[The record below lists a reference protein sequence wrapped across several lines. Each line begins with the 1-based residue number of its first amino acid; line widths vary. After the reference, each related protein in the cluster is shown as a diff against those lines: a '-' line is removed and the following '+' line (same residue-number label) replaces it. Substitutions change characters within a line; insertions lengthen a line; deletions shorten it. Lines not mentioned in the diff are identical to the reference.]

1 MRIHEYLLDFFMT
14 LFALSSLALWGI
26 ILSGGTFNAYAVL
39 VLLVPLVSAYLV
51 FINSRRHAPPAP
63 EKTAPEHYA
72 NRFEIETIVIF
83 ALLLL
88 IFFSKSEP
96 VTVVLLLV
104 ALFLFLRQ
112 TMTRPWLFTSPSAL
126 ERSRFIPGAAL
137 LIAVSYTLVSH
148 RYDPDDALYLFFG
161 LLPLDQPMQAI
172 NLLPFYDTAR
182 MLVSYPTIEAV
193 VSYWTGINFLQVY
206 YLVVPALA
214 AMLCV
219 LAYYGLFKLLDGG
232 YAGVLTLM
240 TVIILILWA
249 DKHQAPGND
258 TFVRLYQGK
267 SIFYAVICPY
277 LLSSAIGVLTRFPG
291 SKFRLAMASITGIGL
306 TQSAIILIP
315 LFFAGLTVTS
325 WIIYREPLRHARY
338 LSFLLGIASFLA
350 LAVIMIACIG
360 SIPTAQNLRFDSLN
374 EALNFRYGDGP
385 RGYLGIAS
393 LCLLPLL
400 AHNATKHKAA
410 IATSAGLA
418 LIALNP
424 VIVYLVAQIAWSLA
438 WRLQW
443 LLPVAG
449 TVALGIFLVADFIA
463 RGKPPLRLLLCAL
476 GLIGF
481 AMLGPTT
488 FYKHSRNSIGIPQIK
503 PPPTVNGVFERH
515 HNGRY
520 KLHAEYRLENGR
532 ICITNGCY

>member
-14 LFALSSLALWGI
+14 LFALSSLVLWGI
-26 ILSGGTFNAYAVL
+26 TLSGGSFSSYAVL
-39 VLLVPLVSAYLV
+39 VLTVPLVAGYLV
-51 FINSRRHAPPAP
+51 MMNSRGYIPSAPV
-63 EKTAPEHYA
+63 ETAVEHYGT
-72 NRFEIETIVIF
+72 RLGIETITII
-83 ALLLL
+83 ALLLF
-88 IFFSKSEP
+88 IFYSKFSL

-104 ALFLFLRQ
+104 AVFLFMRQ
-112 TMTRPWLFTSPSAL
+112 TATWPRPFTSISAL
-126 ERSRFIPGAAL
+126 ERSPFIPGAAL
-137 LIAVSYTLVSH
+137 LIAISYTLVSH
-148 RYDPDDALYLFFG
+148 RYDPDDAVYLFFG
-161 LLPLDQPMQAI
+161 LLPLNQPMQAI
-172 NLLPFYDTAR
+172 NLFPFYDTAR
-182 MLVSYPTIEAV
+182 MLVSYPAIEAV
-193 VSYWTGINFLQVY
+193 VAYWTGISFLQIY

-214 AMLCV
+214 AMLAV
-219 LAYYGLFKLLDGG
+219 LAYYGLFQRLGG
-232 YAGVLTLM
+232 SYAGVLTLM

-267 SIFYAVICPY
+267 SIFYAVVCPY

-306 TQSAIILIP
+306 TQSAIVLIP
-315 LFFAGLTVTS
+315 LFFAGLTVTA

-338 LSFLLGIASFLA
+338 LSFLVGGASFLV
-350 LAVIMIACIG
+350 LAVIMIASIG
-360 SIPTAQNLRFDSLN
+360 SIPTAQNIRFDTLN
-374 EALNFRYGDGP
+374 EALNYRYGDGP

-393 LCLLPLL
+393 ICLLPLL
-400 AHNATKHKAA
+400 AHDSVKHNAA
-410 IATSAGLA
+410 IAASAGLA

-424 VIVYLVAQIAWSLA
+424 IIVYLVAQIAWSLT

-449 TVALGIFLVADFIA
+449 TVALGIFLVADFVA
-463 RGKPPLRLLLCAL
+463 RGKPALRLLLCAL

-481 AMLGPTT
+481 AMLGHTT
-488 FYKHSRNSIGIPQIK
+488 FYKHNRNPIGIPQIK

-515 HNGRY
+515 HTGRY

-532 ICITNGCY
+532 ICMSNGCY